1 MNPIT
6 ITTGDVT
13 TIQEAQYVLNKVLD
27 IVNLVSCFCHED
39 MDKNESIF
47 ELWLQCSAVFS
58 KAYDA
63 REIAEEI
70 IAEVAITAQA

>member
-1 MNPIT
+1 MNSVT

-13 TIQEAQYVLNKVLD
+13 TIQEAQYALNKVLD

-39 MDKNESIF
+39 MDKDESVY
-47 ELWLQCSAVFS
+47 ELWLQCSGVFA

-63 REIAEEI
+63 RKTAENI
-70 IAEVAITAQA
+70 IARVAITA

>member
-6 ITTGDVT
+6 ITAGDVT

-39 MDKNESIF
+39 MDKDESIY
-47 ELWLQCSAVFS
+47 ELWVQCSGVFA

-63 REIAEEI
+63 RQTAENI
-70 IAEVAITAQA
+70 IARVAITA